1 MEDFKQVTSCGIV
14 PIRIH
19 NGKIQILLGQPIESG
34 FYGLGFLKGQVEEN
48 ESAFEAAKRE
58 FAEES
63 GNLDVEVYD
72 ENIVFMQDNPRKK
85 IFIWPAKVLE
95 TKNNTAKVD
104 EYGVIKEHD
113 AENEFVQFFDIDEMP
128 MVFRNQQDIVEEL
141 LLFIENNKEE
151 IALINI

>member
-14 PIRIH
+14 PIRKF

-48 ESAFEAAKRE
+48 ETAFEAAKRE

-63 GNLDVEVYD
+63 GDLDVEVFD
-72 ENIVFMQDNPRKK
+72 EDIVFMQDNPRKK
-85 IFIWPAKVLE
+85 IFIWPAKVLQTE
-95 TKNNTAKVD
+95 NNTKKID
-104 EYGVIKEHD
+104 DYGVITEHD

-128 MVFRNQQDIVEEL
+128 MVFRNQQDIVDEL
-141 LLFIENNKEE
+141 LIFIENNKKD
-151 IALINI
+151 IV